1 MRINLLDDIDD
12 EEEVEHDNDDDDEVS
27 ETADTGSNGF
37 ITGRGNRRH
46 RLMSNAALST
56 QHSSVLHK
64 IAQTCTLHCKMCTR
78 LTRLNNKRKQKRQ
91 EKDSV
96 RAETTEIGASCLK
109 RELLAPEATEQRHR
123 WHIRWHWA
131 KSK

>member
-1 MRINLLDDIDD
+1 MLDDIDD
-12 EEEVEHDNDDDDEVS
+12 EEEVEHDNDDDDEAS

-64 IAQTCTLHCKMCTR
+64 IAQNCRLHCKMCTR
-78 LTRLNNKRKQKRQ
+78 LTRLNNKRKQERQ

>member
-1 MRINLLDDIDD
+1 MRINLLDDNDE
-12 EEEVEHDNDDDDEVS
+12 EEEVEHDKDDDDEVS

-64 IAQTCTLHCKMCTR
+64 IAQNRTELHKLALCTVKCV
-78 LTRLNNKRKQKRQ
+78 QG
-91 EKDSV
+91 SP
-96 RAETTEIGASCLK
+96 G
-109 RELLAPEATEQRHR
+109 
-123 WHIRWHWA
+123 
-131 KSK
+131 

>member
-1 MRINLLDDIDD
+1 MPINLLDDIDD
-12 EEEVEHDNDDDDEVS
+12 EEEVEHDKDDDDEVS

-64 IAQTCTLHCKMCTR
+64 IAQNRTLHCKTCTR